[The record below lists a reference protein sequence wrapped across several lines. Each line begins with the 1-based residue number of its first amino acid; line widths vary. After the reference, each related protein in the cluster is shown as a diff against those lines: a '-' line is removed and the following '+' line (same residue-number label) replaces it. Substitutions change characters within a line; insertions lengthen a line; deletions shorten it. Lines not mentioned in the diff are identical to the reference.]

1 MSGNRRDFFT
11 RLTSLGAGLWAGRGS
26 MSAQHDMGQMDHM
39 QHRNMKDGAMPP
51 PSKTQPAREVGVTPG
66 KGAPSAGSVPVV
78 TLDVAD
84 LPFRMDNGVKVF
96 NLIAEPVKQVIVP
109 GRTFDLWGFNGSA
122 PGPTIQA
129 NEGDRVRILFDNH
142 LPEPTGIHW
151 HGLELPIEMDGVPGI
166 GQKPV
171 MPGER
176 FVYEFSLHQN
186 GTFFYHPHMAM
197 QEMVGMLGGFIIHP
211 KTPYTP
217 HVDKDFL
224 IALQEY
230 AVLPNSTIPNSMSM
244 EFNWLTF
251 NGKAGP
257 ASTPLIIR
265 QGERVRVRLI
275 NMGMDHHPIH
285 LHGFTFWETGRE
297 GARQQETAW
306 TRGNTTLV
314 GVAQAKDF
322 EFVAD
327 RLGDWMLHCHLPH
340 HMMNQMASNVGPM
353 TRLGH
358 GMQDGGSMEEGMGML
373 RSGNATSENRGPSL
387 GRALGIGSS
396 SDMPRTN
403 GPLTQSE
410 ADKAMANMPGM
421 DHSRMAGMDHSMQGM
436 DHSKMDPTKMNHSGM
451 QGMGD
456 MKMPELPKNAN
467 QVPLFPQ
474 DAYMEGP
481 MMAMDKQVEKP
492 ETYGLPAGW
501 SGFSGGMMTLV
512 RVLPGEQYEKIM
524 DLKAQQRMSGP
535 QGKSA

>member
-1 MSGNRRDFFT
+1 MSNRRDFFSK
-11 RLTSLGAGLWAGRGS
+11 LTSLSAGLFAGRSFLSAQKAGNPHEGMGS
-26 MSAQHDMGQMDHM
+26 MHM
-39 QHRNMKDGAMPP
+39 QHDNAQPP
-51 PSKTQPAREVGVTPG
+51 AAKQPAANVRVKPG
-66 KGAPSAGSVPVV
+66 MDPAVAPASVSVPVT
-78 TLDVAD
+78 TLDVSD
-84 LPFRMDNGVKVF
+84 LPFTIDKGVKVF

-122 PGPTIQA
+122 PGPTIHA
-129 NEGDRVRILFDNH
+129 NEGDRLRIVFDNH

-166 GQKPV
+166 GQKLV

-197 QEMVGMLGGFIIHP
+197 QEMAGMLGGFIIYP
-211 KTPYTP
+211 KTPYAP

-230 AVLPNSTIPNSMSM
+230 AVLPNSTIPNTMNM

-265 QGERVRVRLI
+265 QGERVRVRFI

-297 GARQQETAW
+297 GARQQESAW

-314 GVAQAKDF
+314 GVAQARDF

-353 TRLGH
+353 TRLGR
-358 GMQDGGSMEEGMGML
+358 GMQAGASMEDGMGML
-373 RSGNATSENRGPSL
+373 RDGHATSGNRGPSL
-387 GRALGIGSS
+387 GRGLGVGSTT
-396 SDMPRTN
+396 DMPRAN
-403 GPLTQSE
+403 GPLSQSE
-410 ADKAMANMPGM
+410 ANKAMANMPGM
-421 DHSRMAGMDHSMQGM
+421 DHSKMDHGSMPGM
-436 DHSKMDPTKMNHSGM
+436 SGM
-451 QGMGD
+451 N
-456 MKMPELPKNAN
+456 MPELPKDAN
-467 QVPLFPQ
+467 KVPLFPQ
-474 DAYMEGP
+474 DAFMEGP
-481 MMAMDKQVEKP
+481 MMAMDKQVDKP
-492 ETYGLPAGW
+492 ETFGLPPGW
-501 SGFSGGMMTLV
+501 SGFVGGMMTLV
-512 RVLPGEQYEKIM
+512 RVLPPEQYEKIM
-524 DLKAQQRMSGP
+524 ALKAQQRG
-535 QGKSA
+535 GGAR